1 MSSSRAGPRLDPA
14 RSDRLAASRI
24 FLAGNDFAPGTVG
37 LADANVEECATM
49 QADSSAELRGCK
61 VLVVEDEPL
70 EALDYC
76 DRLSEAGAEIVG
88 PFGSASEALDV
99 VESQPVDV
107 ALLDYALAD
116 KTSEELQLALETR
129 HIPFVVLTGYPRVL
143 VRRDQQQMVLSKP
156 ISPHLLC
163 KTIKAAAASTDRR
176 GPH

>member
-1 MSSSRAGPRLDPA
+1 MTP
-14 RSDRLAASRI
+14 
-24 FLAGNDFAPGTVG
+24 T
-37 LADANVEECATM
+37 
-49 QADSSAELRGCK
+49 DSSDELQGWK

-99 VESQPVDV
+99 VAREPIDV

-116 KTSEELQLALETR
+116 KTSEELQAELATR

-143 VRRDQQQMVLSKP
+143 VRRDEQQMVLSKP

-163 KTIKAAAASTDRR
+163 KTIKAAALGAAR
-176 GPH
+176 